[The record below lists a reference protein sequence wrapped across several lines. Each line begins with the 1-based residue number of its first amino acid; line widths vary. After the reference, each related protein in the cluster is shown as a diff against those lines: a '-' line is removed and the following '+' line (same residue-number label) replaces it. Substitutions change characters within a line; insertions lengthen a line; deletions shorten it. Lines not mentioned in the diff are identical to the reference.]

1 MHSQQFGRR
10 GLWGTVLF
18 VATVVAVV
26 PLAAAQTPQLQ
37 QRLADIKKAAAANKQ
52 SLARYTWQEEQ
63 TISIRGEVRKTELFQ
78 VHLGADGTPQK
89 TPLSSGPSSNGPSS
103 NAGGRRFKRRI
114 EEKIAAEYEQY
125 AQQIEA
131 LAQSYA
137 QPDPQ
142 RFQQSY
148 DRGNVTLA
156 SAGAPGEIRLMI
168 KNYMKPNDSV
178 GIVFNQ
184 VQKAILSLQ
193 ISSYLDNPSDAVKIS
208 AQFSKLPD
216 GTNHVSS
223 MVVNGVSKQ
232 LLIQVENTN
241 YQKM

>member
-10 GLWGTVLF
+10 GLWGTALF
-18 VATVVAVV
+18 VAAVFAIV
-26 PLAAAQTPQLQ
+26 PLAAAQNPQLQ

-52 SLARYTWQEEQ
+52 SLARYTWQEQQ

-78 VHLGADGTPQK
+78 VHLGADGKPQK
-89 TPLSSGPSSNGPSS
+89 TPLSNGPSS
-103 NAGGRRFKRRI
+103 NTGGRRFKRRI

-168 KNYMKPNDSV
+168 TNYMKPNDSV

-223 MVVNGVSKQ
+223 MSVNGVSKQ
-232 LLIQVENTN
+232 LLIQDQNTN